1 MDYRPLLAQH
11 TVQLSH
17 DAPRWDDAAQIAGL
31 DPYVCKASYVCGVM
45 REFMQASG
53 LNFEHNYHL
62 GSLFLALDATEL
74 LGRIVSGKRGTDG
87 STEVLRTGVRYL
99 EGHADPQARPLP
111 HSAVQYVKLRN
122 FAGHGA
128 AQLTRTVAF
137 TPDSTQLLLRHL
149 AYVLNT
155 MWEDPSLSAN
165 LAAAEIYPLFT
176 VVKGSRQPVYVR
188 DIQEHLMTSQ
198 PADGLEHDCWRYDEA
213 AILDNSSPS
222 PSGTA

>member
-11 TVQLSH
+11 AVQLTH
-17 DAPRWDDAAQIAGL
+17 DVPRWDDAAQIAGL

-111 HSAVQYVKLRN
+111 HSAAQYVKLRN

-128 AQLTRTVAF
+128 AQLARSVAF

-155 MWEDPSLSAN
+155 VWKDPSLSAN
-165 LAAAEIYPLFT
+165 LAAAEIHPLFT

-198 PADGLEHDCWRYDEA
+198 PADGLEHDYWRYDEA

-222 PSGTA
+222 ASGTA

>member
-11 TVQLSH
+11 VVQLTH
-17 DAPRWDDAAQIAGL
+17 DVPQWDDAAQMTGL

-53 LNFEHNYHL
+53 ANFEHNYHL

-111 HSAVQYVKLRN
+111 HSAAQYVKLRN
-122 FAGHGA
+122 FVGHGA
-128 AQLTRTVAF
+128 AQLARPVAF

-149 AYVLNT
+149 AHVLNM
-155 MWEDPSLSAN
+155 MWKDPSLSAN
-165 LAAAEIYPLFT
+165 LAAAEIHPLFT

-188 DIQEHLMTSQ
+188 DIQEHLKTSQ
-198 PADGLEHDCWRYDEA
+198 PADGLEHESWRYDEA
-213 AILDNSSPS
+213 VFLDNSSPS
-222 PSGTA
+222 GSGTA